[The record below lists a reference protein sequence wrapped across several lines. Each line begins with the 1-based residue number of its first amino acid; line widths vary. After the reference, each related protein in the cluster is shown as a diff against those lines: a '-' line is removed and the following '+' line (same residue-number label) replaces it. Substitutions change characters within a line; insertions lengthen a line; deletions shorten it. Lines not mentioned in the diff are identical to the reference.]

1 MKMFDLYKVTT
12 IDDVIKTSSE
22 ATVKAIDYQE
32 SVVKEYFKFLND
44 ITNNTFYTY
53 TVSAE
58 NAVKKGTEYAKEA
71 ITKNKKLSKV
81 S

>member
-1 MKMFDLYKVTT
+1 MFDLYKVTT
-12 IDDVIKTSSE
+12 IDEVINKSNE

-32 SVVKEYFKFLND
+32 SAVKEYFKFLND

-58 NAVKKGTEYAKEA
+58 NAIKKGTVYAKEA